1 MKKIGKCKKY
11 RYIKLFTTE
20 RKRNYVVSKAEFFTK
35 SLLETEM
42 RNSEILINNSVY
54 LGFLMLELSN
64 ILMYQFCYEYIKLNI
79 VKKPNVIV
87 YIKTEDIYKDFA
99 KDVERRFDT
108 SNYELQCNSIERQ
121 YQK

>member
-1 MKKIGKCKKY
+1 M
-11 RYIKLFTTE
+11 
-20 RKRNYVVSKAEFFTK
+20 
-35 SLLETEM
+35 
-42 RNSEILINNSVY
+42 Y

-87 YIKTEDIYKDFA
+87 YIKTDDIYKDFA

-108 SNYELQCNSIERQ
+108 SNYELQCNSTERQ
-121 YQK
+121 YQKWKTKRKLY